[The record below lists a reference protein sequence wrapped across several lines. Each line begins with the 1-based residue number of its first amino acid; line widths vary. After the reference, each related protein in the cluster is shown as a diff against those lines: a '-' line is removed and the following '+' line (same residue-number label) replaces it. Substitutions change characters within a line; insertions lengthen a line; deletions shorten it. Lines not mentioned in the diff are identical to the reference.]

1 MVSEVTEKTKPISV
15 GKIAI
20 LPHTVTDDDVRNFAE
35 VTGDKNPI
43 HLDEEYAKN
52 TIFEGRIV
60 HGAFCVGLISRV
72 IAEELPGKGSI
83 LLSQYVKYIK
93 PVRIGDELRVI
104 VEVIAT
110 QERTTQANTLIIISC
125 RYRLRTSIRNQK
137 DELVVDGE
145 AEVLR

>member
-1 MVSEVTEKTKPISV
+1 LAETVTRPHAISI
-15 GKIAI
+15 GNLAI
-20 LPHTVTDDDVRNFAE
+20 LPHTVTEADVIAFAE

-52 TIFEGRIV
+52 TIFNGRIV
-60 HGAFCVGLISRV
+60 HGAFSIGLISRA
-72 IAEELPGKGSI
+72 IAEKLPGKGSI

-104 VEVIAT
+104 IEVIAT
-110 QERTTQANTLIIISC
+110 EEKMTQTPQLLVLSC
-125 RYRLRTSIRNQK
+125 RYRLRTSVRNQK

>member
-1 MVSEVTEKTKPISV
+1 M
-15 GKIAI
+15 AI

-72 IAEELPGKGSI
+72 IAEKLPGKGSI
-83 LLSQYVKYIK
+83 LLSQYAKYIK

-137 DELVVDGE
+137 DE
-145 AEVLR
+145 